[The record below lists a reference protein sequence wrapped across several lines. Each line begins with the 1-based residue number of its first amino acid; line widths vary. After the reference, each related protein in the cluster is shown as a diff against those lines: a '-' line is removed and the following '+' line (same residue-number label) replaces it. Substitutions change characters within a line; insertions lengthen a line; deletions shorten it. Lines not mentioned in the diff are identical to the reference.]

1 MRLTIIC
8 GWWCTHQTDVED
20 VLTKS
25 DEDGVLTEGD
35 EDGVLTKGDEESAAH
50 EVGQELRDVV
60 DDGRHAEESG
70 GPAQVLSI
78 KSQHTA
84 HVNPAHS

>member
-1 MRLTIIC
+1 MV
-8 GWWCTHQTDVED
+8 D
-20 VLTKS
+20 
-25 DEDGVLTEGD
+25 
-35 EDGVLTKGDEESAAH
+35 VLTKGDEESAAH